1 MLKATWVT
9 TEDNPYDYFEDFDLW
24 YQFDISHGYDTCGYI
39 ARLAYTSDEL
49 SPAQNAYEIERCV
62 DEIIKFNL
70 TGNYKKVEKM
80 VDDDY
85 FVDCM

>member
-9 TEDNPYDYFEDFDLW
+9 TEDNPYDYFEDFDKW
-24 YQFDISHGYDTCGYI
+24 YQYDVSHGYDTCGYI
-39 ARLAYTSDEL
+39 ARLAHTSSEL
-49 SPAQNAYEIERCV
+49 PPAYNASEIERCV

-70 TGNYKKVEKM
+70 LGNYVKVEKL

-85 FVDCM
+85 FDV